1 MAEYVWIGREYV
13 WICLNMSEF
22 SIIDRV
28 LNISL
33 TIHSARSLYK
43 LMSTY
48 WEMAYSEPGQRSK
61 MEHFGKIIVVLTIF
75 EKKLRLKSLRD
86 FWICIGFQVSEFC
99 ILVNFRRCDR
109 VLNTHRD
116 ATMEGFWIF
125 QDSKYV
131 RFLHMQALHKVLNMP
146 EHSWIMP
153 YGRVFWICMV
163 SVSQGFK

>member
-1 MAEYVWIGREYV
+1 MLQYGWICLNRT

-22 SIIDRV
+22 SIIDSV

-75 EKKLRLKSLRD
+75 EKKLHLKSLRD

-125 QDSKYV
+125 QDSNYV